1 MRPILLQGHTRSLT
15 QIKYNREGD
24 LIFSVSKDKVA
35 NVWYSHNGER
45 LGTYAGHLGAIWTI
59 DVNVIIVPTTDKTR
73 IANSTLLVTGSADNS
88 CKLWEV
94 QTGRCLKTWE
104 FKTAVKRVEF
114 SEDSSMVLCVTEER
128 MGFSGTVTV
137 YPVNNDING
146 TQSDTP
152 IATII
157 NKGGKKAVVA
167 GWTCLDKYIITGHE
181 DGTVCQWNWKT
192 NEKVNSITP
201 HEGILSDL
209 QFSPDR
215 TYFITASKDK
225 SAKIIDSFTL
235 DVKKTYVADTPLNSA
250 ALTPKIQEF
259 VILGGGQDA
268 MNVTTTSA
276 RQGKFESR
284 FYHKILEE
292 EVGRVRG
299 HFGPINTIA
308 VHPDGTSYSSGG
320 EDGYVRVH
328 HFDPE
333 YFTFKLEI

>member
-24 LIFSVSKDKVA
+24 LLFSVSKDKVV

-45 LGTYAGHLGAIWTI
+45 LGTYNGHVGSVWTV
-59 DVNVIIVPTTDKTR
+59 DVNSS
-73 IANSTLLVTGSADNS
+73 STMVVTGSADNTAR
-88 CKLWEV
+88 LWEV
-94 QTGRCLKTWE
+94 RTGRCLKTWE
-104 FKTAVKRVEF
+104 FMTAVKRVEF
-114 SEDSSMVLCVTEER
+114 SEDDTMVLCVTEER
-128 MGFSGTVTV
+128 MGYAGTVTV
-137 YPVNNDING
+137 LPVNLDIDG

-152 IATII
+152 IVTIR
-157 NKGGKKAVVA
+157 NDGPKAVVA
-167 GWTCLDKYIITGHE
+167 GWGNLNKYIISGHV
-181 DGTVCQWNWKT
+181 DGSICQWDWKA
-192 NEKVNSITP
+192 NKKLNSIKP
-201 HEGILSDL
+201 HSDVITDI

-215 TYFITASKDK
+215 TYFITSGKDK
-225 SAKIIDSFTL
+225 IAQIFDSDTFEL
-235 DVKKTYVADTPLNSA
+235 KKTYTTDTPLNSA
-250 ALTPKIQEF
+250 SLTPKFQEF

-276 RQGKFESR
+276 RAGKFESR

-308 VHPDGTSYSSGG
+308 VHPDGKSYSSGG

-328 HFDPE
+328 HFDPD
-333 YFTFKLEI
+333 YFKFKIDA

>member
-24 LIFSVSKDKVA
+24 LLFSVSKDKNV

-45 LGTYAGHLGAIWTI
+45 LGTYSGHQGSVWTV
-59 DVNVIIVPTTDKTR
+59 DVN
-73 IANSTLLVTGSADNS
+73 STSTMIVTGAADNTA
-88 CKLWEV
+88 KLWNT

-104 FKTAVKRVEF
+104 FKTAVKHVEF
-114 SEDSSMVLCVTEER
+114 NEDDTMVLCVTEER

-137 YPVNNDING
+137 LAVNPQLDAA
-146 TQSDTP
+146 QSDER

-157 NKGGKKAVVA
+157 NTDGPKAVVA
-167 GWTCLDKYIITGHE
+167 GWGYLNKYIISGHV
-181 DGTVCQWNWKT
+181 DGSIVQWDWKT
-192 NEKVNSITP
+192 NEK
-201 HEGILSDL
+201 ILSIQPHSDIL
-209 QFSPDR
+209 TDIQFSTDR

-225 SAKIIDSFTL
+225 TAQIFESDSLTL
-235 DVKKTYVADTPLNSA
+235 KKTYTTDTPLNSA
-250 ALTPKIQEF
+250 CFTPKYQEF
-259 VILGGGQDA
+259 VIVGGGQDA
-268 MNVTTTSA
+268 MSVTTTSA
-276 RQGKFESR
+276 RAGKFESR

-308 VHPDGTSYSSGG
+308 VHPDGKSYSSGG

-328 HFDPE
+328 HFDPD
-333 YFTFKLEI
+333 YFKFKIES

>member
-24 LIFSVSKDKVA
+24 LLFSVSKDKVI

-45 LGTYAGHLGAIWTI
+45 LGTYNGHQGSVWTV
-59 DVNVIIVPTTDKTR
+59 DVNSTSTMII
-73 IANSTLLVTGSADNS
+73 TGAADNTA
-88 CKLWEV
+88 KLWEV

-114 SEDSSMVLCVTEER
+114 SEDDTMALCVTEER
-128 MGFSGTVTV
+128 MGYSGSVTV
-137 YPVNNDING
+137 LAVNPDVKAQ
-146 TQSDTP
+146 QSDEP
-152 IATII
+152 IAVIV
-157 NKGGKKAVVA
+157 NDGKKAVVA
-167 GWTCLDKYIITGHE
+167 GWGPINKYIISGHE
-181 DGTVCQWNWKT
+181 DGTICQWDWKAK
-192 NEKVNSITP
+192 EKINTIKP
-201 HEGILSDL
+201 HESELTDM

-215 TYFITASKDK
+215 TYFITSSKDK
-225 SAKIIDSFTL
+225 SAQIFESDTL
-235 DVKKTYVADTPLNSA
+235 KPMKKYTADTPLNSA
-250 ALTPKIQEF
+250 AITPKFQEF

-268 MNVTTTSA
+268 MSVTTTSA
-276 RQGKFESR
+276 RAGKFESR

-308 VHPDGTSYSSGG
+308 VHPDGKSYSSGG

-328 HFDPE
+328 HYDPD
-333 YFTFKLEI
+333 FFKFKIEA

>member
-59 DVNVIIVPTTDKTR
+59 DVN
-73 IANSTLLVTGSADNS
+73 ANSTLLVTGSADNS

-128 MGFSGTVTV
+128 MGYSGTVTV